1 MFPSVRSLATRQLG
15 A

>member
-1 MFPSVRSLATRQLG
+1 MVLCLSVRSLA